1 MSGDDAESVSARHSR
16 ETPSPLP
23 DASAPAAIRR
33 RRVRLMFR
41 WVTTHLR
48 WRFRERYS
56 SLVIG
61 VQVGASAFAARLQW
75 RYSAPAG
82 IRAVRSRRVK
92 EDTGWIW
99 IDARSYCSAA
109 HLP

>member
-1 MSGDDAESVSARHSR
+1 
-16 ETPSPLP
+16 
-23 DASAPAAIRR
+23 
-33 RRVRLMFR
+33 VRLMFR
-41 WVTTHLR
+41 WVTTHLL

-56 SLVIG
+56 SLATG
-61 VQVGASAFAARLQW
+61 AQVGAFALPAAFAARLQW